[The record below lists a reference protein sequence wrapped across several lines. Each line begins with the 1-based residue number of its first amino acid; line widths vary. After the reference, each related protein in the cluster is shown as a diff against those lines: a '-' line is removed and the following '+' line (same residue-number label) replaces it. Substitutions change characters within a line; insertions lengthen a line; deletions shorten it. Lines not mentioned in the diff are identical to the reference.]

1 MATAAKKRNGTL
13 EFMRF
18 VFCLTILFFHIGKM
32 LLGGVSLKDGVH
44 FALFP
49 HGAMGV
55 EFFFILTGVFL
66 AHSAEK
72 QSLQS
77 EKKISI
83 LPDTLKYFN
92 KKYISVFPQ
101 HVVAFAVLFGVM
113 VLIHLNMPNWSA
125 WERLDTAVPSFFLIQ
140 MTGIMGVPLNHI
152 EWYLSAMLIAILIVY
167 PLSRLNF
174 RIFSRYIAPVAS
186 VGLFIW
192 MCCEYPSLTGVTRP
206 MYIGQEFF
214 IYKGLIRAVAEITLG
229 TFVYSLGK
237 YGLAPL
243 ADKIGKSARIVLT
256 AVEWIMYIAAVI
268 ITLLTLPYGWEYGA
282 LAVIFVG
289 VTLSYSGLTYSGE
302 LFDNNVSY
310 FLGRITL
317 PVYLSQLAAIYA
329 VNYYLPDD
337 SDGMKVWAALVLT
350 AVSSAVTML
359 AGDFLGNLFSGKYF
373 KKKKKTQPAQ

>member
-1 MATAAKKRNGTL
+1 MASSSKKRNGTL

-18 VFCLTILFFHIGKM
+18 VFCLTILFFHYGKM

-44 FALFP
+44 FGLFP

-77 EKKISI
+77 PRKISI
-83 LPDTLKYFN
+83 VPDTFRYLG
-92 KKYISVFPQ
+92 KKYASIFPQ
-101 HVVAFAVLFGVM
+101 HAVAFAVLFGVM
-113 VLIHLNMPNWSA
+113 VLIHLDMPRWSA
-125 WERLDTAVPSFFLIQ
+125 LERLDAAVPSFFLLQ
-140 MTGIMGVPLNHI
+140 MTGIMGSPLNHI

-167 PLSRLNF
+167 PLCRLHF
-174 RIFSRYIAPVAS
+174 KIFTRYIAPVAS
-186 VGLFIW
+186 VGLFVW

-206 MYIGQEFF
+206 MYIGQDIF

-243 ADKIGKSARIVLT
+243 AEKAGKPVRVVLT
-256 AVEWIMYIAAVI
+256 VVEWMMYVAAVV

-302 LFDNNVSY
+302 LFDNEVSY
-310 FLGRITL
+310 FLGKITL
-317 PVYLSQLAAIYA
+317 PVYLSQLAAIY
-329 VNYYLPDD
+329 VVDYYMKDNAP
-337 SDGMKVWAALVLT
+337 GMKVWAAVVLT
-350 AVSSAVTML
+350 AVSSAITLL
-359 AGDFLGNLFSGKYF
+359 AGNFLVDLFSGKF
-373 KKKKKTQPAQ
+373 FRKKTAAA